1 MPRALQFARPA
12 PAPPPLIART
22 TTEVNRSWPGAI
34 GDAMRTHN
42 GALVSSVA
50 GTMATL
56 HKSHDALKMAI
67 RKNEAEE
74 LELSTIVGKLAFRKA
89 DLERAVA
96 DHTAELK
103 SLHSLQD
110 QCVMGGGGRCCCCC
124 YEYCARCSPA
134 AAAAVTPTG
143 RVYSPEATAR
153 ARPAAATLRRYS
165 LRYAATTN

>member
-110 QCVMGGGGRCCCCC
+110 QCVKRGRWTLLLLLLRVLRPLLACCCRCC
-124 YEYCARCSPA
+124 
-134 AAAAVTPTG
+134 
-143 RVYSPEATAR
+143 YSYGACLFP
-153 ARPAAATLRRYS
+153 
-165 LRYAATTN
+165 